1 MVSNSDGSIILS
13 VKIDTA
19 GAKNELEKLRS
30 GLSSGSNGMN
40 SFKNSTSKVTVA
52 LGAFAKAVGIA
63 FSVAQIAKFSNE
75 ASKSAMQQESSILR
89 IAQIYGEAGNKVQEF
104 VDKSSAALGM
114 SKVEAYKAAASYG
127 NLFSSFADSADNA
140 QLTNQM
146 LQTTAVIASKTGRTF
161 DEVFTKIQSG
171 IFGNTRAIDDLGVYV
186 NQATLQYTQAFQTI
200 ADGRAWANLTGNEQK
215 QILTLAILEQ
225 AQARYGNTVLQST
238 ALVQSQYNAAFADFK
253 ATWGQVVNM
262 ILVPILKTLTLIF
275 QYATIVLRVLFGL
288 GKKQP
293 KIDTKVYGGL
303 ASNINNVS
311 NAQDGMTKSTKN
323 LSKATKELNKELAG
337 FDTAMILYNKETF
350 DSAGGAGGAGGGVGG
365 VGGGVSPIEG
375 LGEIEPIID
384 EETQEKL
391 ERFEKWLTEH
401 KDEIIEIA
409 KIIALIAAIA
419 GLIKIIGTLLGWFK
433 KKDEGLTAQTK
444 KTQEEESAV
453 SSLSPAYAL
462 AAGAVAA
469 FIPQLAGASE
479 ESGELAGATDLV
491 TAATGELAPSVD
503 GVTSSLG
510 FLIPQLLGTEERAT
524 AVTPTLQGVTAATN
538 GVTAAVMN
546 ATSATENAGKVTDVV
561 MPAIATTT
569 ETATK
574 SAKGNV
580 GKYTTFVED
589 SFKTYHD
596 AVTGNQVAVADTIG
610 NTTHDALQSAG
621 DNTVSFLN
629 ATSGGFST
637 WASNVSKNIVAIN
650 TLVGVTFVGA
660 LASAWASF
668 KSFVKA
674 TGGKI
679 KGFFQEHKAAIAGAA
694 IAAGITI
701 GAIALAPYT
710 GGASLAFTPLAE
722 GAVLP
727 PNKPFLAMV
736 GDQKKGTNIEAPL
749 DTIVQAMNIALAN
762 NNNVSSGNT
771 EVVLEIDGREFGRAV
786 VEQGNKENRR
796 IGTRLVLV

>member
-1 MVSNSDGSIILS
+1 MAYNSDGSIILS
-13 VKIDTA
+13 VKIDTD

-40 SFKNSTSKVTVA
+40 SFKNSTSKVTAA

-63 FSVAQIAKFSNE
+63 FSVAQIAKFSSE
-75 ASKSAMQQESSILR
+75 ASKAAMQQESSILR

-127 NLFSSFADSADNA
+127 NLFSSFADGADNA
-140 QLTNQM
+140 KLTNQM

-161 DEVFTKIQSG
+161 DEVFAKIQSG

-311 NAQDGMTKSTKN
+311 NAQDSMTKSTKN

-365 VGGGVSPIEG
+365 DVSPIEG

-391 ERFEKWLTEH
+391 EKFEKWLTKH

-453 SSLSPAYAL
+453 SALSPAYAL

-503 GVTSSLG
+503 GVTDSLG
-510 FLIPQLLGTEERAT
+510 LLIPQLLGTEERAT
-524 AVTPTLQGVTAATN
+524 AVTPTLNGVTAATN
-538 GVTAAVMN
+538 GVTEAVMN

-569 ETATK
+569 EKATK

-580 GKYTTFVED
+580 GEYTTFVED

-629 ATSGGFST
+629 ETSGGFST
-637 WASNVSKNIVAIN
+637 WASNVSNNIVAIN
-650 TLVGVTFVGA
+650 TLIGVTFVEA

-679 KGFFQEHKAAIAGAA
+679 KGFFQEHKATIAGAA

-710 GGASLAFTPLAE
+710 GGASLAFAPLAE

-762 NNNVSSGNT
+762 NSNVSRGNT